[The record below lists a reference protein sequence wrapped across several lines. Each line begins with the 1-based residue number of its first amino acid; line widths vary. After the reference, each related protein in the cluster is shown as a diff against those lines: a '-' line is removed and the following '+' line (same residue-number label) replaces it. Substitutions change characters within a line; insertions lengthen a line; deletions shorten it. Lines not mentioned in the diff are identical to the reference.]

1 MADIERKSNLI
12 RSLLVHPV
20 IKNIKGKGFM
30 LSLDFEDTDLNFKI
44 IETCVKNGL
53 IVDWF
58 LFNSHSMRIAP
69 PLIITDDEIKKAC
82 EIILKS
88 IDESIS

>member
-1 MADIERKSNLI
+1 
-12 RSLLVHPV
+12 
-20 IKNIKGKGFM
+20 M

-58 LFNSHSMRIAP
+58 LFNSQSMRIAP

-88 IDESIS
+88 INETLNFQTHRHIVF